1 MDRWDEEWFPL
12 EEEKRR
18 RLQERLGKAGQ
29 IGAVLL
35 LAVVA
40 VLAIL
45 MFVNPGETNG
55 IAIER
60 ETSVLH
66 EEGSSEER
74 DTEASTKRD
83 AQPMMSVYVSGA
95 VVSPGVYEL
104 EDGSRVI
111 DAIGAAGGMDEDAAT
126 DSVNLARKIQ
136 DGEQI
141 HIPLDGEQSEQGET
155 YQHTAG
161 NTGGMVN
168 INTADAQTLE
178 GLPGVGPATAQK
190 IIEERTANGPFSSV
204 DDLQRV
210 SGIGDKKLDALRGS
224 ICV

>member
-1 MDRWDEEWFPL
+1 MGRWDEEWFPQ

-18 RLQERLGKAGQ
+18 QLQERLGKAGQ

-35 LAVVA
+35 LAVIA
-40 VLAIL
+40 VLAML
-45 MFVNPGETNG
+45 VFVNPLEPNG
-55 IAIER
+55 VTIER
-60 ETSVLH
+60 EASVLH
-66 EEGSSEER
+66 EEGLSEER
-74 DTEASTKRD
+74 DIEAGTKRD
-83 AQPMMSVYVSGA
+83 DKPMMSVYVSGA

-141 HIPLDGEQSEQGET
+141 HIPRDGEQSEQGET
-155 YQHTAG
+155 YQYTAG